1 MVCQRL
7 RLSKL
12 SKKYFQQ
19 KMTATM
25 KKTLSLVPI
34 VSRTF
39 GDCEAKLLHMGG
51 MKGVVSCEPEIIH
64 EIEGVN

>member
-1 MVCQRL
+1 MVCQQL

-34 VSRTF
+34 VSSQAGSPCVARLVI
-39 GDCEAKLLHMGG
+39 AKQ
-51 MKGVVSCEPEIIH
+51 SCSIWEE
-64 EIEGVN
+64 